1 MKKVS
6 MILLAAVLVVALI
19 FSTPQEC
26 EGSLVDDFLVSAEKA
41 TAFFPGAAAQGAD
54 TPAELADEA
63 AELASKTQAELDR
76 EQSKSPDEV
85 AREVAEDHAEL

>member
-1 MKKVS
+1 MPS
-6 MILLAAVLVVALI
+6 NRA
-19 FSTPQEC
+19 FS
-26 EGSLVDDFLVSAEKA
+26 
-41 TAFFPGAAAQGAD
+41 GAAAQEPD

-63 AELASKTQAELDR
+63 AELASKSQAELDR

>member
-1 MKKVS
+1 LPRPGIIGKLP
-6 MILLAAVLVVALI
+6 ILL
-19 FSTPQEC
+19 
-26 EGSLVDDFLVSAEKA
+26 DDFLVSAEKA
-41 TAFFPGAAAQGAD
+41 TAFFPGAAAQEPD

-63 AELASKTQAELDR
+63 AELASKSQAELDR